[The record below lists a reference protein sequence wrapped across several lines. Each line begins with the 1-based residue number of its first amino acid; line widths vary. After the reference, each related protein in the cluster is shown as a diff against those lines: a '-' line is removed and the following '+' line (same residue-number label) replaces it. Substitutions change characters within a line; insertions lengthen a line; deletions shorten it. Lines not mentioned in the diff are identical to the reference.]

1 MRPNL
6 IYTALLPVNG
16 KWCPLNRMTTRSGKV
31 FTITILAR
39 NLKENVTI
47 HVAKGSGILFRK
59 AEISAWKTLR
69 PCLRRVE
76 R

>member
-39 NLKENVTI
+39 NLKENSF
-47 HVAKGSGILFRK
+47 AKSRLTGCVPNG
-59 AEISAWKTLR
+59 TDLR
-69 PCLRRVE
+69 FLP
-76 R
+76 